1 MGSQKVM
8 FDEKNEFQLFDREIE
23 VKRLSLVKQSDY
35 ILKNINLNIKSKGIT
50 FIVGPN
56 GSGKT
61 QFVRCLHGLEK
72 VKGSIKFNNLEL
84 TKEIKKK
91 QSFVFQQPTI
101 LRRSVLENLTYFSK
115 FRNINGYLKKCI
127 DLLKFV
133 KLEKFINKPAMT
145 LSGGEKQRLSLAR
158 ALTTNP
164 HFLFLDEST
173 AHLDP
178 ISLNI
183 IELAL
188 REINKKG
195 TKVIFISHDLNLVK
209 RLADDVIF
217 MHKGSIKEYGTL
229 KNIFNKPKSRHTKLY
244 LEGKFIF

>member
-1 MGSQKVM
+1 MGSQKGM
-8 FDEKNEFQLFDREIE
+8 FDKKNEFQFFERDIE
-23 VKRLSLVKQSDY
+23 VKNLNLKKHSNY
-35 ILKNINLNIKSKGIT
+35 ILKNINLKIKSKGIT
-50 FIVGPN
+50 FLVGPN

-91 QSFVFQQPTI
+91 QSFVFQHPTI

-115 FRNINGYLKKCI
+115 FRNIDGYLKKCK

-158 ALTTNP
+158 ALTTDP
-164 HFLFLDEST
+164 YFLFLDEST

-178 ISLNI
+178 VSLNI

-188 REINKKG
+188 KEINKKG
-195 TKVIFISHDLNLVK
+195 TKIIFISHDLNLVK

-217 MHKGSIKEYGTL
+217 MHKGSIKEYSTL

>member
-1 MGSQKVM
+1 MESQKVM
-8 FDEKNEFQLFDREIE
+8 FDEINEFQLFDRKIE

-217 MHKGSIKEYGTL
+217 MHKGNIKEYDTL
-229 KNIFNKPKSRHTKLY
+229 NNIFNKPKSRITELY
-244 LEGKFIF
+244 LKGKFII

>member
-1 MGSQKVM
+1 MGSQKGM
-8 FDEKNEFQLFDREIE
+8 FDKINEFEFFERDIE
-23 VKRLSLVKQSDY
+23 VKNLNLKKHSNY
-35 ILKNINLNIKSKGIT
+35 ILKNINLKIKSKGIT
-50 FIVGPN
+50 FLVGPN

-91 QSFVFQQPTI
+91 QSFVFQHPTI

-115 FRNINGYLKKCI
+115 FRNIDGYLKKCK

-158 ALTTNP
+158 ALTTDP
-164 HFLFLDEST
+164 YFLFLDEST

-178 ISLNI
+178 VSLNI

-188 REINKKG
+188 KEINKKG
-195 TKVIFISHDLNLVK
+195 TKIIFISHDLNLVK

-217 MHKGSIKEYGTL
+217 MHEGSIKEYDTL

>member
-1 MGSQKVM
+1 MESQKVM
-8 FDEKNEFQLFDREIE
+8 FDEINEFQLFDRKIE

-101 LRRSVLENLTYFSK
+101 LRRSVLDCSTLNFT
-115 FRNINGYLKKCI
+115 IIGCNGGYNC
-127 DLLKFV
+127 
-133 KLEKFINKPAMT
+133 
-145 LSGGEKQRLSLAR
+145 
-158 ALTTNP
+158 
-164 HFLFLDEST
+164 
-173 AHLDP
+173 
-178 ISLNI
+178 
-183 IELAL
+183 
-188 REINKKG
+188 
-195 TKVIFISHDLNLVK
+195 
-209 RLADDVIF
+209 
-217 MHKGSIKEYGTL
+217 
-229 KNIFNKPKSRHTKLY
+229 
-244 LEGKFIF
+244 

>member
-1 MGSQKVM
+1 MVSQKVM
-8 FDEKNEFQLFDREIE
+8 SEEKKEFQLFKRDIE
-23 VKRLSLVKQSDY
+23 VKNLSLVKQSDH
-35 ILKNINLNIKSKGIT
+35 ILKDINLKIESKGIT

-72 VKGSIKFNNLEL
+72 VKGSIKFNKLEL

-133 KLEKFINKPAMT
+133 KLEEFINKPAMT

-158 ALTTNP
+158 ALTTDP
-164 HFLFLDEST
+164 YFLFLDEST

-183 IELAL
+183 IALAL
-188 REINKKG
+188 KEINKKG

-217 MHKGSIKEYGTL
+217 MHKGRIKEYNTL
-229 KNIFNKPKSRHTKLY
+229 NNILINPQTSFAEMYFK
-244 LEGKFIF
+244 GKVII

>member
-8 FDEKNEFQLFDREIE
+8 SKEKQEFQLFKRDIE
-23 VKRLSLVKQSDY
+23 VKNLSLVKQSDH
-35 ILKNINLNIKSKGIT
+35 ILKDINLKIESKGIT

-72 VKGSIKFNNLEL
+72 VKGSIKFNKLEL

-133 KLEKFINKPAMT
+133 KLEEFINKPAMT

-158 ALTTNP
+158 ALTTDP
-164 HFLFLDEST
+164 YFLFLDEST

-183 IELAL
+183 IALAL
-188 REINKKG
+188 KEINKKG

-217 MHKGSIKEYGTL
+217 MHKGRIKEYNTL
-229 KNIFNKPKSRHTKLY
+229 NNILINPQTSFAEMYFK
-244 LEGKFIF
+244 GKVII